1 MSRSSSPQLFA
12 SGDAKENFSPITV
25 RKTRSASNSAK
36 ASRVQLP
43 SLSTSVKVV
52 LRIKKEDKSDSKN
65 TLIAEKRS
73 DGKDHVMVNHDT
85 QHVFP
90 FDKALDQDATQLDTY
105 NAVIGNGIDLC
116 LSGYHVSVFAYGQTG
131 SGKTYSITGIES
143 QPGILPLFA
152 TNLFK
157 KISREKLESNI
168 YVSLSFYEVY
178 QEKVFDL
185 LSVNR
190 KALRVRGGTDDPY
203 VENVMEIGVKNEVEL
218 EQWRRTGLSRRAT
231 AATLMNE
238 LSSRSHA
245 IFCLKV
251 QREYEGSGRVVVSKC
266 FFVDLAGSERSES
279 NHRFNVCLFFYCLC

>member
-73 DGKDHVMVNHDT
+73 DGKDHVMVNNDT
-85 QHVFP
+85 QHAFP
-90 FDKALDQDATQLDTY
+90 FDKALDQDATQFDTY

-178 QEKVFDL
+178 QEKVGSISFFDL
-185 LSVNR
+185 VL
-190 KALRVRGGTDDPY
+190 
-203 VENVMEIGVKNEVEL
+203 
-218 EQWRRTGLSRRAT
+218 
-231 AATLMNE
+231 
-238 LSSRSHA
+238 
-245 IFCLKV
+245 
-251 QREYEGSGRVVVSKC
+251 
-266 FFVDLAGSERSES
+266 
-279 NHRFNVCLFFYCLC
+279 